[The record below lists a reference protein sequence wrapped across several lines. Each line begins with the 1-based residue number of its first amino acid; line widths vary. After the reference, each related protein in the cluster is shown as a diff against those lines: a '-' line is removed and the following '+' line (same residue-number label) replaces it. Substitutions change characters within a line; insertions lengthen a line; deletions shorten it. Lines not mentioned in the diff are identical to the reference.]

1 MMNQKMRLSTLGNL
15 KQKKNKLETEHDNNE
30 KNIQSQETFQVHGE
44 LCTPA
49 NEVQDETK
57 EVSST
62 DDHLSF
68 SSKKDILCTL
78 RERQRVLK
86 DNIDSSK
93 SNQRE
98 LKYDMELSNLN
109 TLVNKQREMLAK
121 QAKKVSKGSRLLKE
135 CSEEISNEKR
145 NLVTSEK
152 TIKDLQKR
160 KRIME
165 KMLLSVTKKVVD
177 GRRRRDDLFLL
188 KAKAKGN
195 SSVHPSPENAKPCG
209 NYPTIFTGR
218 AIQSQKTLSK
228 N

>member
-1 MMNQKMRLSTLGNL
+1 M
-15 KQKKNKLETEHDNNE
+15 KNKLEIEHDNNE
-30 KNIQSQETFQVHGE
+30 KNIRSQETIQVQKE
-44 LCTPA
+44 FVAPA
-49 NEVQDETK
+49 NEVQDENK
-57 EVSST
+57 EVLLR

-188 KAKAKGN
+188 KAKGN
-195 SSVHPSPENAKPCG
+195 GSVHPNPENAKPCG
-209 NYPTIFTGR
+209 NYPTIFAGR